1 MQFVQWL
8 SVDGILIYFR
18 NLCMGLHFHGFM
30 WPVRKDF
37 GKKPLVCCKWE
48 ESSKS
53 AFLSCRHYVGFQL
66 KLMTKPF
73 VITHRIFPWVRQ
85 GLPFWTGK
93 SFLQAG
99 VRNGCRCGAVNF
111 CSNIWTR
118 WPTYILRNSM
128 ALKVITDA
136 WKCNGAFCVSL
147 EPHVKRNNIRI
158 NVFHESACMAN
169 ACRLQQQNLL
179 RFSCKVPD
187 ICVRF

>member
-1 MQFVQWL
+1 MLTSTVKCGRFGNSFLRKHVAAWAARHHCCDRPKCCVMQFVQWL

-18 NLCMGLHFHGFM
+18 NLCMGLHFHGFI

-73 VITHRIFPWVRQ
+73 VITHRIFPRVRQ

-99 VRNGCRCGAVNF
+99 VRNGCRRGAVNF
-111 CSNIWTR
+111 CSNI
-118 WPTYILRNSM
+118 
-128 ALKVITDA
+128 
-136 WKCNGAFCVSL
+136 
-147 EPHVKRNNIRI
+147 
-158 NVFHESACMAN
+158 
-169 ACRLQQQNLL
+169 
-179 RFSCKVPD
+179 
-187 ICVRF
+187 